1 MKQPLA
7 FRIRPTS
14 LDDIIGQTHLVSKNA
29 LLRRCVEER
38 RLFSMI
44 FFGPP
49 GTGKTTVAS
58 VLANE
63 LTLPLRK
70 FNAVTGNKKELDTI
84 FAEAKLYGSMVVIV
98 DEVHRL
104 NKDKQDLL
112 LPHIEDGTII
122 MIGATTS
129 NPYFS
134 INPAVRSRCQLLE
147 FKRIEEAD
155 MRKALDRALSHPS
168 SDLGGCTL
176 SEDAIKTICD
186 LSNGDIRFAYNLL
199 EILAIALPGAEI
211 QREDVHRYTRQANM
225 AMDHDGDDH
234 YDALSGFQKSIRGSD
249 PDAALYYLAR
259 LILAEDMDSIERR
272 LLVTAYEDIGLAN
285 PAAVARTV
293 NAVDAA
299 KRVGFPEASI
309 ILGTAVID
317 LALSPKSKS
326 GCLAIHAAIDQA
338 QQHAYPVPDYLRLT
352 PVGMKDED
360 KYPYDRPDL
369 WHKFQYLPDALKS
382 VSFYQPNT
390 NSVYEKQLASNLEE
404 LKKTKRSKEIAKLK
418 RQK

>member
-7 FRIRPTS
+7 FRIRPTH
-14 LDDIIGQTHLVSKNA
+14 LDDVIGQTHLISKDA
-29 LLRRCVEER
+29 ILRRFIEAK

-49 GTGKTTVAS
+49 GTGKTTVAA
-58 VLANE
+58 VMAQE
-63 LTLPLRK
+63 LDLPLRK

-129 NPYFS
+129 NPFFS

-147 FKRIEEAD
+147 FKRIEEED
-155 MRKALDRALSHPS
+155 MRKALTRALNHP
-168 SDLGGCTL
+168 DAELNGCTL
-176 SEDAIKTICD
+176 SEEATKTICD

-199 EILAIALPGAEI
+199 EILAIALPNKEI
-211 QREDVHRYTRQANM
+211 ARADVAQYTLQANM
-225 AMDHDGDDH
+225 AMDHDSDDH

-285 PAAVARTV
+285 PAAVARTLS
-293 NAVDAA
+293 AIDAA

-317 LALSPKSKS
+317 LTLSPKSKS
-326 GCLAIHAAIDQA
+326 GCIAIHAALA
-338 QQHAYPVPDYLRLT
+338 EVEKHAYPVPDYLRLT
-352 PVGMKDED
+352 PVGMNDED

-369 WHKFQYLPDALKS
+369 WHKIQYLPNMVKNIH
-382 VSFYQPNT
+382 FYEPNN
-390 NSVYEKQLASNLEE
+390 NSTYEKQLASNLIE
-404 LKKTKRSKEIAKLK
+404 LKKTKRVTDIAKLK
-418 RQK
+418 KEK

>member
-7 FRIRPTS
+7 FRIRPTR
-14 LDDIIGQTHLVSKNA
+14 LDEIIGQTHLVGEGA
-29 LLRRCVEER
+29 LLRRCLEEK

-58 VLANE
+58 VMANE
-63 LTLPLRK
+63 LELPLRK
-70 FNAVTGNKKELDTI
+70 FNAVTGNKKELDGI
-84 FAEAKLYGSMVVIV
+84 FAEARLSGSLVVIV

-112 LPHIEDGTII
+112 LPHIEDGSVI

-134 INPAVRSRCQLLE
+134 INPAVRSRCMLLE
-147 FKRIEEAD
+147 FKRIDDDD
-155 MRKALDRALSHPS
+155 MIKAIDRALTHPES
-168 SDLGGCTL
+168 GINSITL
-176 SEDAIKTICD
+176 TDEAKQLIVK
-186 LSNGDIRFAYNLL
+186 LSNGDIRYAYNLL
-199 EILAIALPGAEI
+199 EILSIALPNSDI
-211 QREDVHRYTRQANM
+211 TRESVFQYTKTANM
-225 AMDHDGDDH
+225 SMDHDEDNH

-249 PDAALYYLAR
+249 VDASLYYLAR
-259 LILAEDMDSIERR
+259 LIQAEDMDSIERR
-272 LLVTAYEDIGLAN
+272 LLVIAYEDIGLAN
-285 PAAVARTV
+285 PAAVGRTI
-293 NAVDAA
+293 NAIDAA

-309 ILGTAVID
+309 PLGVAVVD

-326 GCLAIHAAIDQA
+326 GCLAIHAAIEEVNERA
-338 QQHAYPVPDYLRLT
+338 LNVPDYLRLT

-369 WHKFQYLPDALKS
+369 WHKIQYLPEAIKDIH
-382 VSFYQPNT
+382 FYTPNL
-390 NSVYEKQLASNLEE
+390 NSTYEKTLASNLTE
-404 LKKTKRSKEIAKLK
+404 LRKTKRSKNIALLK
-418 RQK
+418 K

>member
-7 FRIRPTS
+7 FRIRPTK
-14 LDDIIGQTHLVSKNA
+14 LDDVLGQSHLVSQGA
-29 LLRRCVEER
+29 LLRRCVEEK

-58 VLANE
+58 VMANE

-129 NPYFS
+129 NPFFS

-147 FKRIEEAD
+147 FKRIEEQD
-155 MRKALDRALSHPS
+155 MRKALDRALNHPES
-168 SDLGGCTL
+168 QLGGCSL
-176 SEDAIKTICD
+176 NEEAVKTICD
-186 LSNGDIRFAYNLL
+186 LSNGDIRYAYNLL
-199 EILAIALPGAEI
+199 EILAIALPGKQI
-211 QREDVHRYTRQANM
+211 TREDVNQYTRQANL
-225 AMDHDGDDH
+225 AMDHDADDH
-234 YDALSGFQKSIRGSD
+234 YDALSAFQKSIRGSD
-249 PDAALYYLAR
+249 PDASLYYLAR
-259 LILAEDMDSIERR
+259 LILADDMDSIERR

-285 PAAVARTV
+285 PAAVARTI
-293 NAVDAA
+293 NAIDAA

-309 ILGTAVID
+309 ILGTAVVD

-326 GCLAIHAAIDQA
+326 GCLAIHAAIAELED
-338 QQHAYPVPDYLRLT
+338 HAYPVPDYLRLT
-352 PVGMKDED
+352 PVGMKEED

-369 WHKFQYLPDALKS
+369 WHKIQYLPTAVKNLR
-382 VSFYQPNT
+382 FYQPNT
-390 NSVYEKQLASNLEE
+390 NSTYEKQLAANLEE
-404 LKKTKRSKEIAKLK
+404 LRKTKRRNDLAKLK
-418 RQK
+418 KEK

>member
-7 FRIRPTS
+7 FRIRPTK
-14 LDDIIGQTHLVSKNA
+14 LDDVLGQSHLVSQGA
-29 LLRRCVEER
+29 LLRRCVEEK

-58 VLANE
+58 VMANE

-129 NPYFS
+129 NPFFS

-147 FKRIEEAD
+147 FKRIEEQD
-155 MRKALDRALSHPS
+155 MRKALDRALNHPES
-168 SDLGGCTL
+168 QLGGCSL
-176 SEDAIKTICD
+176 NEEAVKTICD
-186 LSNGDIRFAYNLL
+186 LSNGDIRYAYNLL
-199 EILAIALPGAEI
+199 EILAIALPGKQI
-211 QREDVHRYTRQANM
+211 TREDVNQYTRQANL
-225 AMDHDGDDH
+225 AMDHDADDH
-234 YDALSGFQKSIRGSD
+234 YDALSAFQKSIRGSD
-249 PDAALYYLAR
+249 PDASLYYLAR
-259 LILAEDMDSIERR
+259 LILADDMDSIERR

-285 PAAVARTV
+285 PAAVARTI
-293 NAVDAA
+293 NAIDAA

-309 ILGTAVID
+309 ILGTAVVD

-326 GCLAIHAAIDQA
+326 GCLAIHAAIA
-338 QQHAYPVPDYLRLT
+338 ELENHAYPVPDYLRLT
-352 PVGMKDED
+352 PVGMKEED

-369 WHKFQYLPDALKS
+369 WHKIHYLPNAVKNLR
-382 VSFYQPNT
+382 FYQPNT
-390 NSVYEKQLASNLEE
+390 NSMYEKQLAANLEE
-404 LKKTKRSKEIAKLK
+404 LRKTKRRVDLAKLK
-418 RQK
+418 KEK

>member
-7 FRIRPTS
+7 FRIRPTK
-14 LDDIIGQTHLVSKNA
+14 LDDVLGQSHLVSQGA
-29 LLRRCVEER
+29 LLRRCVEEK

-58 VLANE
+58 VMANE

-129 NPYFS
+129 NPFFS

-147 FKRIEEAD
+147 FKRIEEQD
-155 MRKALDRALSHPS
+155 MRKALDRALNHPES
-168 SDLGGCTL
+168 QLGGCSL
-176 SEDAIKTICD
+176 NEEAVKTICD
-186 LSNGDIRFAYNLL
+186 LSNGDIRYAYNLL
-199 EILAIALPGAEI
+199 EILAIALPGKQI
-211 QREDVHRYTRQANM
+211 TREDVNQYTRQANL
-225 AMDHDGDDH
+225 AMDHDADDH
-234 YDALSGFQKSIRGSD
+234 YDALSAFQKSIRGSD
-249 PDAALYYLAR
+249 PDASLYYLAR
-259 LILAEDMDSIERR
+259 LILADDMDSIERR

-285 PAAVARTV
+285 PAAVARTI
-293 NAVDAA
+293 NAIDAA

-309 ILGTAVID
+309 ILGTAVVD

-326 GCLAIHAAIDQA
+326 GCLAIHAAIAELED
-338 QQHAYPVPDYLRLT
+338 HAYPVPDYLRLT
-352 PVGMKDED
+352 PVGMKEED

-369 WHKFQYLPDALKS
+369 WHKIQYLPTAVKNLR
-382 VSFYQPNT
+382 FYQPNT
-390 NSVYEKQLASNLEE
+390 NSTYEKQLAANLEE
-404 LKKTKRSKEIAKLK
+404 LRKTKRRTDLAKLK
-418 RQK
+418 KEK

>member
-7 FRIRPTS
+7 FRIRPTK
-14 LDDIIGQTHLVSKNA
+14 LDDVLGQSHLVSQGA
-29 LLRRCVEER
+29 LLRRCVEEK

-58 VLANE
+58 VMANE

-129 NPYFS
+129 NPFFS

-147 FKRIEEAD
+147 FKRIEEQD
-155 MRKALDRALSHPS
+155 MRKALDRALNHPES
-168 SDLGGCTL
+168 QLGGCSL
-176 SEDAIKTICD
+176 NEEAVKTICD
-186 LSNGDIRFAYNLL
+186 LSNGDIRYAYNLL
-199 EILAIALPGAEI
+199 EILAIALPGKQI
-211 QREDVHRYTRQANM
+211 TREDVNQYTRQANL
-225 AMDHDGDDH
+225 AMDHDADDH
-234 YDALSGFQKSIRGSD
+234 YDALSAFQKSIRGSD
-249 PDAALYYLAR
+249 PDASLYYLAR
-259 LILAEDMDSIERR
+259 LILADDMDSIERR

-285 PAAVARTV
+285 PAAVARTI
-293 NAVDAA
+293 NAIDAA

-309 ILGTAVID
+309 ILGTAVVD

-326 GCLAIHAAIDQA
+326 GCLAIHAAIGELED
-338 QQHAYPVPDYLRLT
+338 HAYPVPDYLRLT
-352 PVGMKDED
+352 PVGMKEED

-369 WHKFQYLPDALKS
+369 WHKIQYLPTAVKNLR
-382 VSFYQPNT
+382 FYQPNT
-390 NSVYEKQLASNLEE
+390 NSTYEKQLAANLEE
-404 LKKTKRSKEIAKLK
+404 LRKTKRRTDLAKLK
-418 RQK
+418 KEK

>member
-7 FRIRPTS
+7 FRIRPTH
-14 LDDIIGQTHLVSKNA
+14 LDDVIGQTHLISKDA
-29 LLRRCVEER
+29 ILRRCIEAK

-58 VLANE
+58 VMAQE
-63 LTLPLRK
+63 LDLPLRK

-112 LPHIEDGTII
+112 LPYIEDGTII

-129 NPYFS
+129 NPFFS

-147 FKRIEEAD
+147 FKRIEEED
-155 MRKALDRALSHPS
+155 MRKALTRALNHP
-168 SDLGGCTL
+168 DAELNGCTL
-176 SEDAIKTICD
+176 SEEATKTMCD

-199 EILAIALPGAEI
+199 EILAIALPNKEI
-211 QREDVHRYTRQANM
+211 TRADVAQYTRQANM
-225 AMDHDGDDH
+225 AMDHDSDDH

-285 PAAVARTV
+285 PAAVARTLS
-293 NAVDAA
+293 AIDAA

-317 LALSPKSKS
+317 LTLSPKSKS
-326 GCLAIHAAIDQA
+326 GCIAIHAALA
-338 QQHAYPVPDYLRLT
+338 EVEKHAYPVPDYLRLT

-369 WHKFQYLPDALKS
+369 WHKIQYLPNTVKS
-382 VSFYQPNT
+382 IQFYEPNT
-390 NSVYEKQLASNLEE
+390 NSTYEKQLASNLIE
-404 LKKTKRSKEIAKLK
+404 LKKTKRVTDIAKLK
-418 RQK
+418 KEK

>member
-7 FRIRPTS
+7 FRIRPTH
-14 LDDIIGQTHLVSKNA
+14 LDDVIGQTHLISKDA
-29 LLRRCVEER
+29 ILRRCIEAK

-49 GTGKTTVAS
+49 GTGKTTIAAVMAQ
-58 VLANE
+58 E
-63 LTLPLRK
+63 LDLPLRK

-129 NPYFS
+129 NPFFS

-155 MRKALDRALSHPS
+155 MRKALTRALNHPNAE
-168 SDLGGCTL
+168 LNGCTL
-176 SEDAIKTICD
+176 NEEATKTICD

-199 EILAIALPGAEI
+199 EILAIALPNKEI
-211 QREDVHRYTRQANM
+211 TRADVAQYTRQANM
-225 AMDHDGDDH
+225 AMDHDSDDH

-249 PDAALYYLAR
+249 QDAALYYLAR

-285 PAAVARTV
+285 PAAVARTLS
-293 NAVDAA
+293 AIDAA

-317 LALSPKSKS
+317 LTLSPKSKS
-326 GCLAIHAAIDQA
+326 GCIAIHAALA
-338 QQHAYPVPDYLRLT
+338 EVEKHAYPVPDYLRLT
-352 PVGMKDED
+352 PVGMNDED

-369 WHKFQYLPDALKS
+369 WHKIQYLPNMVKS
-382 VSFYQPNT
+382 IHFYEPNT
-390 NSVYEKQLASNLEE
+390 NSTYEKQLASNLIE
-404 LKKTKRSKEIAKLK
+404 LKKTKRVTDIAKLK
-418 RQK
+418 KEK